1 MVKKVRFS
9 TKFENQLATFNNSD
23 ADEEFIE
30 ADKYLENDALNEEQ
44 ECFDENTYNE
54 KDEELIEK
62 LKSIDG
68 KKR

>member
-1 MVKKVRFS
+1 MVKKNKSS
-9 TKFENQLATFNNSD
+9 TKFEQQLNINNID

-30 ADKYLENDALNEEQ
+30 ADKYLENDALNEE
-44 ECFDENTYNE
+44 EENYDENAFTE

>member
-1 MVKKVRFS
+1 MVKKNKSS
-9 TKFENQLATFNNSD
+9 TKFEQQLNINNSD

-30 ADKYLENDALNEEQ
+30 ADKYLENDALNEE
-44 ECFDENTYNE
+44 EENYDENAFTE